1 MLKTDKMQVIQYR
14 FYSISSFAF
23 TASQITEKKIG
34 LLPFSTIRHWPFLPA
49 RCLLVAFLPT
59 QTLATTPLASRLL
72 RNSRAYRAPRK
83 DVIDYTRRSCAEIL
97 RVV

>member
-1 MLKTDKMQVIQYR
+1 MQVIQYR
-14 FYSISSFAF
+14 FTQYRVLLLQRAK
-23 TASQITEKKIG
+23 SQKKKIG
-34 LLPFSTIRHWPFLPA
+34 LLPFSTTRHWPLLPA

-59 QTLATTPLASRLL
+59 QALATTPLASRLL